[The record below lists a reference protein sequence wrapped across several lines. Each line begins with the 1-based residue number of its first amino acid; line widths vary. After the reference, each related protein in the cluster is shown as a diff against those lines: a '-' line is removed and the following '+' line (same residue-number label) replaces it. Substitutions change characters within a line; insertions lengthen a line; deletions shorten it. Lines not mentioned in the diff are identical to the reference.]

1 MSTVGLQIHLTG
13 SALLI
18 GTAVLGQTAPASAA
32 AFFTALA
39 ALIAAIPC

>member
-1 MSTVGLQIHLTG
+1 MTAMGFQIHLTG

-18 GTAVLGQTAPASAA
+18 GPAVFGQTAPASAA